1 MFLKISLH
9 RTKYQHLLPVSNYLQ
24 LIIKINSIFLF
35 LVTIS
40 VGEYSGEALQLNLL
54 EGKFILKNLNE
65 SVLIRKENPPKI
77 SEINERGRLF
87 DTEEYLK
94 SDFCFKFPY
103 HIQSI
108 CPHGQGERGQQM
120 WPGGRGVKY
129 Y

>member
-24 LIIKINSIFLF
+24 LILKINSIFLF

-40 VGEYSGEALQLNLL
+40 VGKFSGEALQLNLL
-54 EGKFILKNLNE
+54 ESKFFKKFKRE
-65 SVLIRKENPPKI
+65 MVLIRKEDQPI
-77 SEINERGRLF
+77 SEINVRGRLF
-87 DTEEYLK
+87 DTEEYLE
-94 SDFCFKFPY
+94 SYFCVRCPY

-120 WPGGRGVKY
+120 WPRVVNSPK
-129 Y
+129 